1 MLCQRHPDLRKVK
14 FEVKKKIKYNNI
26 ILINP
31 LNLLK
36 LKVPIIGM
44 RYNERFH
51 LQDENLQ

>member
-1 MLCQRHPDLRKVK
+1 MLCERHRDLRKVK

-36 LKVPIIGM
+36 LEVSIIGM
-44 RYNERFH
+44 TYNEIFH
-51 LQDENLQ
+51 LQDENFL